1 MVEVH
6 IGVGEQGSELAN
18 ELKAIA
24 IIVDALRASATL
36 ATLFERGVREVWVV
50 SEVEQAW
57 ELKRQMPDALLVGER
72 NSLKVEGFD
81 FSNSPTEILQA
92 QGLEGRRAI
101 FTSTTGAKRILACKN
116 ATAILVG
123 TTVNAS
129 AVAKSAETLAEQNR
143 CPIVIVASG
152 VYGRGEEWASEDI
165 AAAWTIAERI
175 SGQIVRAPLQL
186 PSPSSSVTPTSLSD
200 LERVFA
206 ESLHGQELIALG
218 LQTDVNWCAQVD
230 KVSSVPKVTDFR
242 DFAAILHRYSDSP

>member
-1 MVEVH
+1 MFEVH
-6 IGVGEQGSELAN
+6 IGVGERGCELAN

-36 ATLFERGVREVWVV
+36 ATLFERGVCEVWVV
-50 SEVEQAW
+50 PEVEQAW

-116 ATAILVG
+116 ATAVLVG

-129 AVAKSAETLAEQNR
+129 AVAKSAKALAEQN
-143 CPIVIVASG
+143 CFPVVIVASG

-175 SGQIVRAPLQL
+175 SGQIVQAPQRF
-186 PSPSSSVTPTSLSD
+186 SSR
-200 LERVFA
+200 LEQAFL

-218 LQTDVNWCAQVD
+218 LQSDVNWCAQAD
-230 KVSSVPKVTDFR
+230 KVSSVPKVTGFR

>member
-6 IGVGEQGSELAN
+6 ISTGERGCELAN

-36 ATLFERGVREVWVV
+36 ATLFERGVCEVWVV

-72 NSLKVEGFD
+72 NSIKVEGFD

-116 ATAILVG
+116 ATAVLVG

-129 AVAKSAETLAEQNR
+129 AVAKSAETLAKRNR

-165 AAAWTIAERI
+165 AAAWTIAGRI
-175 SGQIVRAPLQL
+175 SGQIVQAPLQL
-186 PSPSSSVTPTSLSD
+186 SRPSSPVTCPLPSD
-200 LERVFA
+200 LERAFA
-206 ESLHGQELIALG
+206 ESLHGQELIVLG
-218 LQTDVNWCAQVD
+218 LQADVNWCAQVD
-230 KVSSVPKVTDFR
+230 KVSSVPKVTAFR

>member
-6 IGVGEQGSELAN
+6 ISTGERGCELAK

-36 ATLFERGVREVWVV
+36 ATLFERGVCEVWVV

-57 ELKRQMPDALLVGER
+57 ELKRQMPDALLIGER

-116 ATAILVG
+116 ATAVLVG

-129 AVAKSAETLAEQNR
+129 AVAKSAETLAERNR

-175 SGQIVRAPLQL
+175 SGQIVQAPLQL
-186 PSPSSSVTPTSLSD
+186 SRPSSPVTRPLPSD
-200 LERVFA
+200 LERAFA

-218 LQTDVNWCAQVD
+218 LQGDVNWCAQLD
-230 KVSSVPKVTDFR
+230 KVSSVPKVTGFR